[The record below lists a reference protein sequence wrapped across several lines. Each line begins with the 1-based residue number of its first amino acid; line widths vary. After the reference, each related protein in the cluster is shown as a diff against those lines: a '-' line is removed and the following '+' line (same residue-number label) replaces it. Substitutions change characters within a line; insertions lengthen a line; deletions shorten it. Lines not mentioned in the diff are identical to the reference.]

1 MNIGLLHPR
10 EVCDAVQLAYEQGR
24 VSIASAEG
32 FIRQVIGWRE
42 YVWGLYWLKMP
53 EYAELNVLEAQRDL
67 PPVFTG
73 QATTKM
79 RCISQTLLDID
90 TRAYAHHIQRL
101 MIIGNLCLIAG
112 VNPQQ
117 LNSWMWANF
126 IDGAEWVMVPNVI
139 GMSQFADGGQMA
151 TKPYASGGAYIDK
164 MSDYC
169 KGCVFDRKKRVGDDA
184 CPFTTLYWD
193 FMARHE
199 ERFGRNARVAQ
210 QVRAAFKLTD
220 LEQVRVRAQEVLTQ
234 LSAGEL

>member
-1 MNIGLLHPR
+1 
-10 EVCDAVQLAYEQGR
+10 
-24 VSIASAEG
+24 
-32 FIRQVIGWRE
+32 
-42 YVWGLYWLKMP
+42 MP
-53 EYAELNVLEAQRDL
+53 EYANLNVLEAQRDL

-79 RCISQTLLDID
+79 RCVSSTLADIEQ
-90 TRAYAHHIQRL
+90 RAYAHHIQRL

-112 VNPQQ
+112 INPQQ
-117 LNSWMWANF
+117 LTSWMWANF

-169 KGCVFDRKKRVGDDA
+169 KGCAFDRKKRVGDDA

-220 LEQVRVRAQEVLTQ
+220 LNEVRLRAQEVLAQ

>member
-1 MNIGLLHPR
+1 
-10 EVCDAVQLAYEQGR
+10 
-24 VSIASAEG
+24 
-32 FIRQVIGWRE
+32 
-42 YVWGLYWLKMP
+42 
-53 EYAELNVLEAQRDL
+53 
-67 PPVFTG
+67 
-73 QATTKM
+73 
-79 RCISQTLLDID
+79 
-90 TRAYAHHIQRL
+90 
-101 MIIGNLCLIAG
+101 
-112 VNPQQ
+112 
-117 LNSWMWANF
+117 MWANF

-169 KGCVFDRKKRVGDDA
+169 KGCAFDRKKRVGDDA

-220 LEQVRVRAQEVLTQ
+220 LNEVRLRAQEVLAQ